1 MKKRKEI
8 VKMKKIGTPYK
19 QLTNEQIKAVR
30 EYLEGS
36 EGLVEV
42 ASKYGTNR
50 STLQYWVKKYRKE
63 QELA

>member
-1 MKKRKEI
+1 
-8 VKMKKIGTPYK
+8 MKKIGTPYK
-19 QLTNEQIKAVR
+19 ELTDKQIEAVR

-36 EGLVEV
+36 ESLIEV

-63 QELA
+63 MEMA